1 MREYR
6 GAIEA
11 AQVDALVMGEITL
24 TGPTVAEILR
34 IPYFVVSTSIPHNFG
49 WSAPPALLPHRT
61 PQVELQTRIFEVSI
75 FCMKGPVRRILDRYR
90 HEAGLAPIAD
100 IGSTFPESAHITQ
113 WPKCLDV
120 PRKELPDRF
129 FYTGPFVDAGARSS
143 VAFPWHKLTGQPLVY
158 ASLGT
163 TRKADPEI
171 YHRIALA
178 CAGLDLQLV
187 ITLGGRRN
195 LESFANLPGNPL
207 VVENAP
213 QLDLIQRADLVIT
226 HAGPN
231 TVLET
236 LLSGKPMLAL
246 PVALDQPAVA
256 THLERLG
263 VAQVISPQRTSAHEI
278 REALLKLMSQNRY
291 REAAKAI
298 QAEVQSLHGAAQAAS
313 IMEEAL
319 ASGRDSFLAGAKH
332 NASNS
337 RYSEATSRSN

>member
-1 MREYR
+1 
-6 GAIEA
+6 
-11 AQVDALVMGEITL
+11 
-24 TGPTVAEILR
+24 
-34 IPYFVVSTSIPHNFG
+34 
-49 WSAPPALLPHRT
+49 
-61 PQVELQTRIFEVSI
+61 
-75 FCMKGPVRRILDRYR
+75 
-90 HEAGLAPIAD
+90 
-100 IGSTFPESAHITQ
+100 
-113 WPKCLDV
+113 
-120 PRKELPDRF
+120 
-129 FYTGPFVDAGARSS
+129 
-143 VAFPWHKLTGQPLVY
+143 
-158 ASLGT
+158 LGT

-213 QLDLIQRADLVIT
+213 QLDLLKRAGLVIT

-256 THLERLG
+256 AHLQRLG
-263 VAQVISPQRTSAHEI
+263 VAQVLSPQQRSADEI
-278 REALLKLMSQNRY
+278 RDALLKLMSQNCY

-298 QAEVQSLHGAAQAAS
+298 RAELQSLHGAAHAAS
-313 IMEEAL
+313 IIEEAL
-319 ASGRDSFLAGAKH
+319 ASRTDPFPAGAKNNPH
-332 NASNS
+332 NAPTS
-337 RYSEATSRSN
+337 RYSEATSRSS